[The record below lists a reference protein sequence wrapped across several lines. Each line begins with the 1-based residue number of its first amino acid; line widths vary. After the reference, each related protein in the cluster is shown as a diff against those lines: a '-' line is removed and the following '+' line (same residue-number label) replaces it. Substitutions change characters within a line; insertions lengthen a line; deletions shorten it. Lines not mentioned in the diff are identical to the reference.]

1 VLKKPIGKQDQYNAA
16 IGGLNHFCFYPNGG
30 VAVRA
35 VRMPFE
41 AIQKLFGHLMLMW
54 TGLTR
59 SAESVLREQQSN
71 IDKRLAELTAM
82 RDAADDAVQL
92 FESPS
97 FRIEEFGRLLDEAW
111 AIKRRLASSISNSMI
126 DDAYA
131 CARKHGAYGGK
142 VCGAGA
148 GGFLL
153 LCAPPEKRAA
163 IRRALPSF
171 TELSIGYE
179 PHGAR
184 VLFPQTHAGSTQF
197 VPDLLA
203 ATAESAF

>member
-1 VLKKPIGKQDQYNAA
+1 
-16 IGGLNHFCFYPNGG
+16 
-30 VAVRA
+30 
-35 VRMPFE
+35 MPFE
-41 AIQKLFGHLMLMW
+41 AIQTLFRHLMLMW

-59 SAESVLREQQSN
+59 SADTVLREQRSN
-71 IDKRLAELTAM
+71 IDNRLSELTAM
-82 RDAADDAVQL
+82 RDAADEAVQL

-97 FRIEEFGRLLDEAW
+97 FSIEEFGRLLDEAW
-111 AIKRRLASSISNSMI
+111 AIKRTLATSISNSMI

-197 VPDLLA
+197 APDLFA
-203 ATAESAF
+203 ATAASAF